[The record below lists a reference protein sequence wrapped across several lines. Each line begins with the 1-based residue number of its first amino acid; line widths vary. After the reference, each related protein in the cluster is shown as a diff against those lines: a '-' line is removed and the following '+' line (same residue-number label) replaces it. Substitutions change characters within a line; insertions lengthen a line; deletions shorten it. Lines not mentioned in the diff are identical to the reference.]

1 MAEKGYKELFP
12 HLNTNA
18 IPWQFCGSNRYVPLV
33 RGFPPFFRQRMAD
46 KLLRQA
52 ELAARRARGTPAEG
66 KCLFELATRQ
76 WENLDYD
83 AATATFQR
91 AVELPG

>member
-1 MAEKGYKELFP
+1 
-12 HLNTNA
+12 
-18 IPWQFCGSNRYVPLV
+18 
-33 RGFPPFFRQRMAD
+33 MAD